1 MAELIIS
8 YFVLGRET
16 SQMSKKAD
24 KTTSFYDVANITLRE
39 KKCKLSCSL
48 KVKSH
53 KNTRELNLH
62 ELQLQ
67 DASAVSLKECH
78 LSY

>member
-1 MAELIIS
+1 MTEFKIP

-39 KKCKLSCSL
+39 EMSAELLIKGLAKI
-48 KVKSH
+48 
-53 KNTRELNLH
+53 TRE
-62 ELQLQ
+62 
-67 DASAVSLKECH
+67 K
-78 LSY
+78 